1 MKLMQ
6 IRKRALSLALAL
18 TLPAALMPAAAE
30 EAGEEI
36 VEAVVEMGIPAE
48 EEPCVSET
56 ALPAEEA
63 EEELLP
69 EMELPEAVEE
79 ALEEA
84 AVFDAMAA
92 GNSVTLILSGGGY
105 YRYQVYRSVNDSAY
119 SLHTGLRVISQSPT
133 LATWYDFDVIPGYR
147 YRYRACSPY
156 STSSGDGVIA
166 ISTAVTVSTEYVTNI
181 RATAL
186 SGSSIRV
193 DWNIYPGA
201 ARYRVYRS
209 AVRPSGDGW
218 DGMEL
223 AGETAQTSFTD
234 EGLKPSTTY
243 YYRVFA
249 AGFTT
254 KSFLDS
260 ATTEAV
266 VLSGLRAEAEEEGS
280 AVRLYWQAFSGAKT
294 YDVYRSETSP
304 ANGTDDMERIATVT
318 GTGYTD
324 TATRG
329 DTIYYYCVEA
339 TGLTWGSKTVT
350 VTTNMSLLPD
360 RVTAYGGVDCISW
373 DPVMPDRYL
382 YYDSNGR
389 KMMAILHAGT
399 YLITRSDRKDGTYTS
414 YAMVRNNEDGSI
426 QANIYDKTSD
436 ASVTWSGSRLLLTS
450 KTAAD
455 QGKYYKVTIYG
466 TTYPVAVIPS
476 NAVYMGAVKVGAVSG
491 ITGQPVY
498 TNAAR
503 ITWKA
508 ASGASGYQL
517 FRASSENGTY
527 TWVKNNPTTNVVNY
541 VLTPG
546 ADYWYKVRGYY
557 EYGDGT
563 KVYGAYSQAVKV
575 HNLGA
580 IGNFSVRGLDT
591 NCALLQWDR
600 VEGCTGYQV
609 FRTVAGSGEYQWVK
623 NATTSRIANYGLT
636 AGTTYYYKVRAYI
649 DLPGGGRAYGQYSE
663 GIRVAIQAKGRITG
677 AACENGKVQ
686 LTWEAVPGVTGYHI
700 AYLVGGSGGV
710 YTWVMT
716 VPAAKTAATV
726 TKYLEQGKTIYYRVR
741 SYIDNPDGSRC
752 YGQYSEAVP
761 VTIR

>member
-6 IRKRALSLALAL
+6 IGKRALSLALAL

-36 VEAVVEMGIPAE
+36 VEAVVEMAISAE
-48 EEPCVSET
+48 EEPSVSEKEI
-56 ALPAEEA
+56 PAE
-63 EEELLP
+63 
-69 EMELPEAVEE
+69 EAVEE
-79 ALEEA
+79 APQEVELPETVEESLEA
-84 AVFDAMAA
+84 ATFDAMAS
-92 GNSVTLILSGGGY
+92 GNSVTLILSDGGQY
-105 YRYQVYRSVNDSAY
+105 SYKVYRKVNDGSY
-119 SLHTGLRVISQSPT
+119 SLYTGLRAVSVSPY
-133 LATWYDFDVIPGYR
+133 LATWTDSDVTPGYR
-147 YRYRACSPY
+147 YTYRVCSPT
-156 STSSGDGVIA
+156 STSYINQVIA
-166 ISTAVTVSTEYVTNI
+166 TSATVIVSTEYVTNI
-181 RATAL
+181 TATAL
-186 SGSSIRV
+186 SGKSIIV
-193 DWNIYPGA
+193 MWNAYPGA
-201 ARYRVYRS
+201 SRYRVYRS
-209 AVRPSGDGW
+209 TVRPSGDGW

-243 YYRVFA
+243 YYRVYA
-249 AGFTT
+249 VGYTT

-260 ATTEAV
+260 ATTQAV
-266 VLSGLRAEAEEEGS
+266 VLKGLWAIVHEDSS
-280 AVRLYWQAFSGAKT
+280 AVDLQWQAFTGAST
-294 YDVYRSETSP
+294 YDVYRSETSVSDI
-304 ANGTDDMERIATVT
+304 NKMELIATVT
-318 GTGYTD
+318 GTSYTD
-324 TATRG
+324 TTTRG
-329 DTIYYYCVEA
+329 NTEYYYRVEA

-389 KMMAILHAGT
+389 KMMAIVHAGT
-399 YLITRSDRKDGTYTS
+399 YLITRSDKKDGTYTR

-426 QANIYDKTSD
+426 QIYDKTSD
-436 ASVTWSGSRLLLTS
+436 ISVTWSGSRLLLTS
-450 KTAAD
+450 KTESD
-455 QGKYYKVTIYG
+455 QGQYYKVTIYG
-466 TTYPVAVIPS
+466 STYPVAVTPS

-517 FRASSENGTY
+517 FRASSQNGSY

-563 KVYGAYSQAVKV
+563 KVYGAYSEAVKV

-700 AYLVGGSGGV
+700 VYLVGGSGGV